1 MMNSHALLD
10 QSRRDTC
17 LIPIKL
23 DLELDGTSIRLR
35 DSFTWNLH
43 ECYFTPEQVASLVAS
58 DRQFA
63 AVLIADWDLSLYAFD
78 LQQNQPHVTAATL
91 GAALIPMIADAIRQ
105 QVSAFAGAVEQDE
118 VVAMDKRIFDPAY
131 IQQVQAERDAMPAP
145 SLETAESSQSH
156 LDPNGNRMDDAGAGA
171 NTGMLVD
178 HPTVN
183 GDVKHGEPHSLDG
196 DQGQTQQQ
204 KDTIAALRQKS
215 RMEASSTAGPVVS
228 YGDIRIIIKLDVHVG
243 ALYLRDQFEWPLFEG
258 TGARVTGAGQVSPEE
273 FSKGLVAD
281 LGLGGEFVPLVATS
295 IREQVVLARLNF
307 DDAMQA
313 PLYSR
318 YLRDE
323 DDSFAW
329 EPTVRFLSEQ
339 EIAEIAREDE
349 RESRGS
355 DALHDDREQQLP
367 LAAPTLA
374 PIDPIPSTIP
384 LVVGAGEVGSAGTLA
399 SHLVQKPTT
408 HAPIYIDNPPP
419 LVDVDPTIF
428 AQQVAMLRTSALAAH
443 RSSRASSPSPFHSMG
458 SPPSASAWRC
468 SWCLIQ
474 GQYTPTIRRG
484 PLGLRTVCQ
493 ACGIVYEKKGI
504 LPFDRYKANPK

>member
-1 MMNSHALLD
+1 MNSHALLD

-23 DLELDGTSIRLR
+23 DLELDGTSISTHTRLR

-118 VVAMDKRIFDPAY
+118 VVA
-131 IQQVQAERDAMPAP
+131 QVQAERDAMPAP
-145 SLETAESSQSH
+145 SLETAESAQSH

-228 YGDIRIIIKLDVHVG
+228 YGDIRIIIKV
-243 ALYLRDQFEWPLFEG
+243 
-258 TGARVTGAGQVSPEE
+258 RVC
-273 FSKGLVAD
+273 
-281 LGLGGEFVPLVATS
+281 
-295 IREQVVLARLNF
+295 
-307 DDAMQA
+307 
-313 PLYSR
+313 
-318 YLRDE
+318 
-323 DDSFAW
+323 
-329 EPTVRFLSEQ
+329 
-339 EIAEIAREDE
+339 
-349 RESRGS
+349 
-355 DALHDDREQQLP
+355 
-367 LAAPTLA
+367 
-374 PIDPIPSTIP
+374 
-384 LVVGAGEVGSAGTLA
+384 
-399 SHLVQKPTT
+399 
-408 HAPIYIDNPPP
+408 
-419 LVDVDPTIF
+419 
-428 AQQVAMLRTSALAAH
+428 
-443 RSSRASSPSPFHSMG
+443 
-458 SPPSASAWRC
+458 RC
-468 SWCLIQ
+468 
-474 GQYTPTIRRG
+474 
-484 PLGLRTVCQ
+484 
-493 ACGIVYEKKGI
+493 
-504 LPFDRYKANPK
+504 